1 MPHFK
6 TNHDQRL
13 AGIPRGFFP
22 CRNNVEGKKYM
33 LNIDLLYI
41 DKISK
46 IAFIT
51 EVHTN
56 LFHAYSNHQQIDIN
70 KLEILNYIKN

>member
-1 MPHFK
+1 
-6 TNHDQRL
+6 
-13 AGIPRGFFP
+13 
-22 CRNNVEGKKYM
+22 M